1 MTIYSSVKI
10 GVKTLKKMRLT
21 SANDF
26 NYNYYFFKDAAK
38 IDDGIKNLIG

>member
-1 MTIYSSVKI
+1 
-10 GVKTLKKMRLT
+10 MRLT

-26 NYNYYFFKDAAK
+26 DVNYNCFKDA